1 MVIAPAEGGQ
11 RLSKAARLE
20 RLRAQDTPD
29 AGKALSALLLA
40 VPQGIALDDFIRSR
54 NLTGE
59 EAAQLGRSVDMH
71 LVEDGDAMLALDAG
85 HWPALLSRLRD
96 TLADWH
102 ALHPDC
108 IGPGDAVL
116 MQAMRAHA
124 RPAVMRAAI
133 RLALTQGTLVRDRR
147 LLRLP
152 GHSPRLLASDQEL
165 LDRAEPLLRAAGLR
179 APIVGE
185 LAAALGMERAAL
197 LSFFERISRLGYLEP
212 VAPNRYFLPETVA
225 ALAAMAGE
233 LASASD
239 DGEFDAAQYRNR
251 TGIGRNLT
259 IDVLEYLD
267 RIGVTRYAGGRR
279 RMAG

>member
-1 MVIAPAEGGQ
+1 
-11 RLSKAARLE
+11 
-20 RLRAQDTPD
+20 
-29 AGKALSALLLA
+29 
-40 VPQGIALDDFIRSR
+40 
-54 NLTGE
+54 
-59 EAAQLGRSVDMH
+59 
-71 LVEDGDAMLALDAG
+71 
-85 HWPALLSRLRD
+85 
-96 TLADWH
+96 
-102 ALHPDC
+102 
-108 IGPGDAVL
+108 

-152 GHSPRLLASDQEL
+152 SHGPRLSASDQDL

-185 LAAALGMERAAL
+185 LAAVLGMERAAL

-239 DGEFDAAQYRNR
+239 NGEFDAAQYRNR

-259 IDVLEYLD
+259 IEVLEYLD